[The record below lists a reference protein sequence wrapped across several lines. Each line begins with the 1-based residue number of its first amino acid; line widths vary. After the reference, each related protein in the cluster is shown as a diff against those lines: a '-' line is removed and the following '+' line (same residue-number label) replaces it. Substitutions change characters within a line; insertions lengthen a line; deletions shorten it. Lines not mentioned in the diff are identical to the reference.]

1 MPIQEICVLS
11 PTHIV
16 DPGLS
21 SLCIMFSCQNLVDH
35 LRLDFIFSHLSFS
48 VYPSF
53 SFPISFSPQK
63 MKRWTSYRSR
73 PRTRRFNHFCS
84 LPTNSWLFQC
94 YSRIVESSGLITRV
108 QILVGNSFDT
118 PGGTLA
124 LIFKELAAIFD
135 MGTTGCR
142 PLRGHILHIWRLSDH
157 VYWF

>member
-53 SFPISFSPQK
+53 PLPISFS
-63 MKRWTSYRSR
+63 
-73 PRTRRFNHFCS
+73 
-84 LPTNSWLFQC
+84 FQ
-94 YSRIVESSGLITRV
+94 SEIGEHLIGTGLE
-108 QILVGNSFDT
+108 
-118 PGGTLA
+118 PGGSI
-124 LIFKELAAIFD
+124 IFVVYPQAHDCSNVTPELLSLQNSAH
-135 MGTTGCR
+135 GCK
-142 PLRGHILHIWRLSDH
+142 
-157 VYWF
+157 F